1 MFIGEV
7 HEWEIIK
14 HSMLGETI
22 VEVPQQG
29 VLVEMTQG

>member
-1 MFIGEV
+1 MNG
-7 HEWEIIK
+7 EIIK
-14 HSMLGETI
+14 HSMLDETI